1 MTTVASRPRSPTAT
15 VSRARTRVPLWAAVI
30 CSRLIVLAAGA
41 YGALATPRI
50 HGWAVFDAQRLST
63 SLGSVGNVLAA
74 SVLRWDGIRYIGIA
88 QHGYTRSG
96 LTVSYPLYSL
106 LIRAVGTVVPSPV
119 VAGVLISLVCF
130 AIALVLLHRI
140 VSDELGSRTA
150 DVTVAMLAF
159 APLSFFFSAVYTE
172 SLMLA
177 LVVATFYLGRQQ
189 RFAYASIA
197 AAGAA
202 LTHVEGVLLVAPLAI
217 MYWRSRGRTF
227 DPRRLWSRSAAS
239 LALPPLAVAGFFT
252 YLHAQ
257 GYGWLAPITNAN
269 QSNYGRTMVGPVVTV
284 YRTIRYAAIGLDQ
297 LVHGVNPINPS
308 IGSPFSPGFQ
318 NIIYLVV
325 FWIAVLSLIGAWRR
339 LPKEYAVFAAL
350 VLVVC
355 TASAGQEMPMLAFD
369 RYMLPIFPLW
379 IGAAAW
385 VEQQRVT
392 RPLLLFSIVALV
404 FYTVMFARW
413 SMIA

>member
-1 MTTVASRPRSPTAT
+1 MTTLASRPLEPAAI
-15 VSRARTRVPLWAAVI
+15 VSRARPRVPLWVAVI
-30 CSRLIVLAAGA
+30 CSRLIVLAAGI
-41 YGALATPRI
+41 YGALASPRV
-50 HGWAVFDAQRLST
+50 HGWTAFDPHRLST

-74 SVLRWDGIRYIGIA
+74 SVLRWDGIRYVTIA
-88 QHGYTRSG
+88 EHGYTQSAQ
-96 LTVSYPLYSL
+96 TVSFPLYSL
-106 LIRAVGTVVPSPV
+106 LIRAVGTIVPSPV

-130 AIALVLLHRI
+130 AIALVLVHRI
-140 VSDELGSRTA
+140 ASDELGSRVA
-150 DVTVAMLAF
+150 DITVLMLAF

-177 LVVATFYLGRQQ
+177 LTAGTFYFARQQ

-202 LTHVEGVLLVAPLAI
+202 LTHVEGILLVAPLAL
-217 MYWRSRGRTF
+217 MYWRSRGRTT
-227 DPRRLWSRSAAS
+227 DLRQLWSRSAAS

-269 QSNYGRTMVGPVVTV
+269 QANYGRTMVGPAVVV
-284 YRTIRYAAIGLDQ
+284 YRTIKYAGIGLDQ
-297 LVHGVNPINPS
+297 VLHGVKPINPS

-318 NIIYLVV
+318 NVVYLVV
-325 FWIAVLSLIGAWRR
+325 LSIAVLSLISAWRR
-339 LPKEYAVFAAL
+339 LPREYSVFAVL
-350 VLVVC
+350 VLIVC
-355 TASAGQEMPMLAFD
+355 TASAVQEMPLEAFD
-369 RYMLPIFPLW
+369 RYVLPIFPLW

-385 VEQQRVT
+385 VERQRVT

-413 SMIA
+413 SFVA